1 LSEAGGLFALLTL
14 NKINNRR
21 MENPITETTPLTEN
35 DCFYLMDRNKDFF
48 TYPLHKHEEME
59 LNFVEHCEGAQRIVG
74 DSIETLG
81 PYDLVLLGSGLEHN
95 WSQYNCESHTIHEI
109 TIQFSRDML
118 GEQFLSKNQVAG
130 IRAMLDNA
138 KRGIAFDLSAIMRV
152 YDKLTKITEA
162 QPGFYRVLRL
172 LEILYELSL
181 TENYHLLASKSFA
194 NVKNMPDNQRVR
206 RVEEYI
212 DAHFTSE
219 IRLKTL
225 ADLAGMTPA
234 AFSRYFRTQTGRT
247 ISDYIIELRLGHAA
261 RNLVDSTKSIAE
273 ICYECGFNN
282 ISNFNRIFKKKKGCA
297 PSTFR
302 DNYHKSKI
310 II

>member
-1 LSEAGGLFALLTL
+1 MDETRSL
-14 NKINNRR
+14 I
-21 MENPITETTPLTEN
+21 ETTPLTDS
-35 DCFYLMDRNKDFF
+35 DCFYLMDRNKELF

-59 LNFVEHCEGAQRIVG
+59 LNFVEHCEGARRTVG
-74 DSIETLG
+74 DSIEELG
-81 PYDLVLLGSGLEHN
+81 QYDLVLLGSGLEHN
-95 WSQYNCESHTIHEI
+95 WSQYNCESHAIHEI

-118 GEQFLSKNQVAG
+118 GEHFLAKNQVAG

-138 KRGIAFDLSAIMRV
+138 KRGIAFDLPAIMRV

-194 NVKNMPDNQRVR
+194 NVKNTPENQRIR

-212 DAHFTSE
+212 DANYTRE

-225 ADLAGMTPA
+225 SDMAGMTPA

-247 ISDYIIELRLGHAA
+247 ISDYIIDLRLGHAA
-261 RNLVDSTKSIAE
+261 RDLVDGRKSIAE